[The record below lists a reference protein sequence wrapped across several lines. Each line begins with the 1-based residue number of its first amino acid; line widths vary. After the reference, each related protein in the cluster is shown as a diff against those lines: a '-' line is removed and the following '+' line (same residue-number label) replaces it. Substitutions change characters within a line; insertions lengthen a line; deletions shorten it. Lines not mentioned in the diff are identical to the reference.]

1 MKITSIKTW
10 AVPPRWALLKIETDV
25 GISGWGEPVLEG
37 RTHTV
42 LAAVEEMKEELIG
55 QDPRNIEKIW
65 TRLYRGSFYR
75 GGPVLMSAIAG
86 IDQALWDIKG
96 KHYDAPISDLLGG
109 AVRNKIR
116 AYSWLGGDR
125 PSNIG
130 PQVKKAK
137 EAGFTAFKMNG
148 TAETQHIETG
158 LDVDEVIAR
167 VADAREAGG
176 PEMGIAIDFHGRVH
190 RGLAKVLFHE
200 LEQFRPLFI
209 EEPVLPQ
216 HMDALKNIAQQTSIP
231 IAVGERLFSR
241 YDFRPILEAGW
252 VDIVQPDLSH
262 CGGITEGRKIA
273 TLAETYDVALALH
286 CPLGPVA
293 LASCLQVDA
302 VSHNAVIQEQSTG
315 MHYNGDVG
323 LLDYIVDRSVLSVED
338 GYLIIP
344 TGPGLGI
351 EIDEEVV
358 ETKSKEMKHQ
368 WRNPVWEHPD
378 GSVAEW

>member
-1 MKITSIKTW
+1 LKITSIKTW

-109 AVRNKIR
+109 AVRHKIR

-158 LDVDEVIAR
+158 SDVDEVIAR